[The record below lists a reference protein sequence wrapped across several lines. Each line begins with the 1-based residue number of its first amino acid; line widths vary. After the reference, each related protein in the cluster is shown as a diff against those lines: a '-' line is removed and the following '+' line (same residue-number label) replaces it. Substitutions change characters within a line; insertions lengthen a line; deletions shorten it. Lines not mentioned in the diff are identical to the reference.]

1 MAISSATW
9 MQIGTGVVGAI
20 IVGLQGINLNE
31 TGAVAQNG
39 EKRATMLEEI
49 LDISKNIETGL
60 KNQTQILQNEVQ
72 MMQADDRSL
81 KMQGEILETIKS
93 AISARQELL
102 EHQLQEMRE
111 VRDKEN
117 AKPSPSP

>member
-31 TGAVAQNG
+31 TGTVAQNG

>member
-1 MAISSATW
+1 